1 MALPQ
6 ITLVDSA
13 VKLNQ
18 IIYEADES
26 LQNDRVLA
34 YLNQVGLINY
44 NDEKECV
51 NGHLMELKKVKRA
64 DGWWWRCGQKGCQK
78 SESIRKGTFFYDGK
92 IKIWVVLLMIFN
104 FAFESLNT
112 TTRQL
117 DDQPKRVLLKLIF
130 PYFNLTLSMLVC
142 LTQTRRALFQD
153 SHMLAEYK
161 YFHIVSAKATQ

>member
-26 LQNDRVLA
+26 LQNDKVLA

-51 NGHLMELKKVKRA
+51 NGHLMELKKSKELMAGGGVVDKKVAKNPRSFEKEHSSTMA
-64 DGWWWRCGQKGCQK
+64 KLK
-78 SESIRKGTFFYDGK
+78 SGSF
-92 IKIWVVLLMIFN
+92 
-104 FAFESLNT
+104 
-112 TTRQL
+112 
-117 DDQPKRVLLKLIF
+117 
-130 PYFNLTLSMLVC
+130 C
-142 LTQTRRALFQD
+142 
-153 SHMLAEYK
+153 
-161 YFHIVSAKATQ
+161 

>member
-26 LQNDRVLA
+26 LQNDKVLA

-64 DGWWWRCGQKGCQK
+64 DGWWWRCGQKGCQT
-78 SESIRKGTFFYDGK
+78 SESIRKGTIFYDGK

-104 FAFESLNT
+104 FAFEYLNT

-117 DDQPKRVLLKLIF
+117 VGISVQTVSNYKKWLSLICRSTKNLILVQVENITNKCVLLENQEK
-130 PYFNLTLSMLVC
+130 
-142 LTQTRRALFQD
+142 
-153 SHMLAEYK
+153 
-161 YFHIVSAKATQ
+161 